1 MKTPSGNNAG
11 AKMSMNTFISCLDAI
26 MRGFCTLFAV
36 SFGIL
41 TLLVCIDIV
50 MRRAGLGSMPWLVEV
65 IEYVMYAGTFLAAPW
80 VLRQGEHVRV
90 DLVLTSI
97 PKDAAIRLQQIVDG
111 LGLIASLIMLYYGT
125 SVVQDAYQANF
136 IQIKN
141 ISVHEWILMLPIPI
155 GCGLLA
161 VEFGLRIFRLR
172 GAVEE
177 TKFDLE
183 VPGL

>member
-1 MKTPSGNNAG
+1 
-11 AKMSMNTFISCLDAI
+11 MNSTTLISWFDAL

-50 MRRAGLGSMPWLVEV
+50 TRRAGIASMPWLVEV

-90 DLVLTSI
+90 DLILTSI
-97 PKDAAIRLQQIVDG
+97 AKEKAIRLQRVVDAIG
-111 LGLIASLIMLYYGT
+111 LGVSLIMFYYGAA
-125 SVVQDAYQANF
+125 VVLDSYKMNT
-136 IQIKN
+136 IQFKN
-141 ISVHEWILMLPIPI
+141 ISVHEWILMLPITI
-155 GCGLLA
+155 GSALLA
-161 VEFGLRIFRLR
+161 IEFYLRLLRVRGEVER
-172 GAVEE
+172 

-183 VPGL
+183 VPGA

>member
-1 MKTPSGNNAG
+1 MNA
-11 AKMSMNTFISCLDAI
+11 TTLISWFDAL

-41 TLLVCIDIV
+41 TLLVCVDIV
-50 MRRAGLGSMPWLVEV
+50 TRRAGIASMPWLVEV

-97 PKDAAIRLQQIVDG
+97 AKDKAIRLQQIVDAI
-111 LGLIASLIMLYYGT
+111 GLIISVIMFYYGAA
-125 SVVQDAYQANF
+125 VVIDAYKMNT
-136 IQIKN
+136 IQFKN
-141 ISVHEWILMLPIPI
+141 IAIHEWILMLPIAV
-155 GCGLLA
+155 GSALLA
-161 VEFGLRIFRLR
+161 IEFCLRIFRLR
-172 GAVEE
+172 GAVEQ

-183 VPGL
+183 VPGA